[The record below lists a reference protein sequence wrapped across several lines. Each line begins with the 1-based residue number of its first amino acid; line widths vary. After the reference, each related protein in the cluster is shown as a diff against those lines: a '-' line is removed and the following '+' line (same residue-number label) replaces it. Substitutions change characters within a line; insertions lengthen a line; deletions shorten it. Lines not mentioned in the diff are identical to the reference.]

1 MADTETA
8 RRGILGDVIAELRE
22 ALGERIDSLEIERT
36 VLGLFFTGVKLSDG
50 EGGLCFTP
58 IKSIP
63 QAVCCPSSARAMPDS
78 GRMRGKRVM
87 EVLDEMLLGNPL
99 KKAIG
104 IATINA
110 LSSAV
115 WRERPP
121 EGYAI
126 RIGMDP
132 MDEATI
138 PDDAFVAVV
147 GALVPYLRMLRTRG
161 KPYAVLEL
169 DPTPLKPDEMEY
181 FVPVSKAAQ
190 TLPRADW
197 LIITG
202 TTLINDTLEDL
213 LNHARPDAEIIVVG
227 PTASMLPDAFFR
239 RGIGAIGGVRVT
251 EPDALLDVLAEAG
264 SGYHFFGK
272 SAEKVVYRPLHS
284 RKETL

>member
-1 MADTETA
+1 MGQPIYKMGNGWWRWLTQ
-8 RRGILGDVIAELRE
+8 RPQGGGILGDVIAELRE

-63 QAVCCPSSARAMPDS
+63 QAVCCPGSARAMPDS
-78 GRMRGKRVM
+78 GMRGKRVM

-132 MDEATI
+132 MDEASI

-147 GALVPYLRMLRTRG
+147 GALVPYLRCCGPGEAFRRPRTRSDAPETRRDG
-161 KPYAVLEL
+161 I
-169 DPTPLKPDEMEY
+169 
-181 FVPVSKAAQ
+181 F
-190 TLPRADW
+190 RACVE
-197 LIITG
+197 G
-202 TTLINDTLEDL
+202 G
-213 LNHARPDAEIIVVG
+213 PDASSRRLAHHHG
-227 PTASMLPDAFFR
+227 YDAHKR
-239 RGIGAIGGVRVT
+239 YAGGSS
-251 EPDALLDVLAEAG
+251 ESCEAG
-264 SGYHFFGK
+264 RRDHRRRPNGQHAARRLFSGGA
-272 SAEKVVYRPLHS
+272 SARSEG
-284 RKETL
+284 